1 MFNVLIA
8 AAVAAAQ
15 PHVDCNNALTT
26 ADTLYCADRD
36 RRVAEVRL
44 NRAYQAANAVMVS
57 MDVDRNKTYD
67 KRVSYHDA
75 LLASQRVWLKFR
87 ETECVAEGYAA
98 RGGSMEPQL
107 VAACLVEFTE
117 ARTKQL
123 QNLVKL
129 YND

>member
-1 MFNVLIA
+1 MFSVLIA
-8 AAVAAAQ
+8 VAAAAAQ

-26 ADTLYCADRD
+26 ADTLYCAGRD
-36 RRVAEVRL
+36 RRIAEARL

-67 KRVSYHDA
+67 KRVGYHDA
-75 LLASQRVWLKFR
+75 LVTSQRAWLKFR

-98 RGGSMEPQL
+98 RGGSMEAQL
-107 VAACLVEFTE
+107 VAACLIELTE

-123 QNLVKL
+123 QDLVKL